1 MLHLLL
7 LWCNGSLVRKQ
18 CHSAQHLLQA
28 SGLSISYGSD
38 GCLAGCSNLELPERT
53 SYVTVEEGDDVQ
65 QLTHSEDMYSEVE
78 PV

>member
-18 CHSAQHLLQA
+18 RHSAQHLLQA

-38 GCLAGCSNLELPERT
+38 GRSAGCSNLELPERT
-53 SYVTVEEGDDVQ
+53 SYATVEEGDEGQ
-65 QLTHSEDMYSEVE
+65 QLTHREDVQ
-78 PV
+78 